1 MGTRLR
7 PITDKIPKSLI
18 EVKGKPILQHQID
31 WLKEYGVEE
40 ILITAYYKHE
50 QIIDYFGDGSKF
62 GIKINYF
69 IEDKP
74 MGSSGAFLL
83 EVNKKWLDE
92 TFIVVYGDIITNLNI
107 HELLAFH
114 NSKKS
119 NVTIVVEKRKS
130 LSSAIS
136 IDSNNLIISFIDK
149 PKEVI
154 ENTFSND
161 SIFILNKNVKDFI
174 QGDTPL
180 DFSKDIFPNL
190 INNGFQIYG
199 YVNDKYY
206 WREIGTIEKLN
217 RINNEFDKAVFL
229 DVDGVLCKSAEWG
242 GYIDAI
248 EKFKWLDGAKE
259 AIQKLSSMGFYIFI
273 ATNKACIN
281 KGLVTEAQIK
291 EMYNEVFKGLPIQD
305 IFICPHKHDEGCECR
320 KPKSELIMRGILKY
334 DLKRENCWVIGDN
347 DIDIVAGENIGC
359 NTILIGIEGIRELDM
374 HPTFEVKNFAE
385 TVKVV
390 DDNLDH
396 FENRRNE

>member
-1 MGTRLR
+1 M
-7 PITDKIPKSLI
+7 
-18 EVKGKPILQHQID
+18 
-31 WLKEYGVEE
+31 
-40 ILITAYYKHE
+40 
-50 QIIDYFGDGSKF
+50 
-62 GIKINYF
+62 
-69 IEDKP
+69 
-74 MGSSGAFLL
+74 
-83 EVNKKWLDE
+83 
-92 TFIVVYGDIITNLNI
+92 
-107 HELLAFH
+107 
-114 NSKKS
+114 
-119 NVTIVVEKRKS
+119 
-130 LSSAIS
+130 
-136 IDSNNLIISFIDK
+136 
-149 PKEVI
+149 
-154 ENTFSND
+154 
-161 SIFILNKNVKDFI
+161 KDFI